1 MFIRKHNTLRV
12 SKSTPRVST
21 SCVESEPMKT
31 IGERIRQAREALKI
45 SGDALAKKAGYK
57 NQSAIGNLENRAGG
71 TGGNKIG
78 VIADA
83 LNVSVEW
90 LLRGPDCD
98 VVPFIVPAA
107 PPGTNQNPTQS
118 TVSAISM
125 GSITPRQAWGIVGKL
140 IAEADDLTRDQ
151 VKPLLARM
159 CDEPGR
165 IPEILK
171 RIESALDAGNENSV
185 TESQPKS
192 ISSGHG

>member
-12 SKSTPRVST
+12 NKSTPRVST

-45 SGDALAKKAGYK
+45 SGDTLAKKAGYK

-83 LNVSVEW
+83 LNVPIEW

-98 VVPFIVPAA
+98 VVPFIA
-107 PPGTNQNPTQS
+107 PTHSLGVDPKTTPT
-118 TVSAISM
+118 TVSAM
-125 GSITPRQAWGIVGKL
+125 HAGSATPRQALDTLGAL

-151 VKPLLARM
+151 IKPMFARM

-171 RIESALDAGNENSV
+171 RIESALDAGNQN
-185 TESQPKS
+185 TAAESRPKS